1 MLSRSTRFLFNILLA
16 ALALSATVAVAVG
29 CANQAASSTRGVD
42 PGPPKDDES
51 PNPGSPTIPTGDAA
65 PAKATSYRG
74 NPLCRVTANSCMPDD
89 DGFRRTANTQE
100 CATPP
105 PDAGDAAAMQSDPS
119 SACRV
124 ARTEGVIAP
133 KCVEKASSDGG
144 DGESCRFGEDCA
156 PGFDCVAG
164 DKGTKTCRHY
174 CCGGTCKSHTSQNG
188 GATFCDVQS
197 LTDVNLKAPVCMPLK
212 RCTLLGT
219 GECTQLESC
228 AVVTESGD
236 TGCVATGDAQVGASC
251 DEDHCAATLTCLGLP
266 GARKCFK
273 LCKVSSSECGP
284 SQVCKTSTVFK
295 DPKFGICQ
303 KP

>member
-1 MLSRSTRFLFNILLA
+1 
-16 ALALSATVAVAVG
+16 VVVG
-29 CANQAASSTRGVD
+29 CTAQQSSSTLGSD
-42 PGPPKDDES
+42 PGAAKDDQT
-51 PNPGSPTIPTGDAA
+51 PTGGSPTVPAADAA
-65 PAKATSYRG
+65 PPKATSYRG
-74 NPLCRVTANSCMPDD
+74 NPLCRVTADSCMPDD
-89 DGFRRTANTQE
+89 DGYRRTANTLE

-105 PDAGDAAAMQSDPS
+105 PDAGDAAAMESYES

-124 ARTEGVIAP
+124 TRTEGVIAP
-133 KCVEKASSDGG
+133 KCVDKAASDGG
-144 DGESCRFGEDCA
+144 DGAICTDGLDCA
-156 PGFDCVAG
+156 AGFDCVAG

-174 CCGGTCKSHTSQNG
+174 CCGGTCKGHTSQNG

-219 GECTQLESC
+219 GECTQFESC

-236 TGCVATGDAQVGASC
+236 TGCVATGEAQVGASC

-273 LCKVSSSECGP
+273 LCKVSSGECGP
-284 SQVCKTSTVFK
+284 MQVCTTSTVFK